1 VLFLLSGTAKL
12 RLIFW
17 AWVFHCGYHEDD
29 PISQSRQRFDEFA
42 SYTSTQ
48 TRLRLLSVVK
58 LQITV
63 EQGRAESATKD
74 ASPVRG
80 L

>member
-1 VLFLLSGTAKL
+1 MNIVLFRNFARGGCSVGLVGAVSVLFLLSGTVKL

-17 AWVFHCGYHEDD
+17 AWVFSSPVFHCGYHEDG

-48 TRLRLLSVVK
+48 T
-58 LQITV
+58 
-63 EQGRAESATKD
+63 
-74 ASPVRG
+74 
-80 L
+80 